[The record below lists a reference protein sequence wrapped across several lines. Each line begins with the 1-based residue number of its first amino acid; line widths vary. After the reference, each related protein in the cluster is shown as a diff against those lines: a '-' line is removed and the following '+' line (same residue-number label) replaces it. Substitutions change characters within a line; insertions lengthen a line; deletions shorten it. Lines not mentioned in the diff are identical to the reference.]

1 LMATE
6 GGGVIEFDGHR
17 QKGPP
22 VAFCG
27 APRYSQSPAEGA
39 LVRHQC
45 TTPCF
50 GLPGFSEFSVARE
63 LH

>member
-1 LMATE
+1 LHIILLCSLSCISTVPPTE

-27 APRYSQSPAEGA
+27 APR
-39 LVRHQC
+39 
-45 TTPCF
+45 
-50 GLPGFSEFSVARE
+50 
-63 LH
+63 